1 MKRKSEEELKSTTT
15 IKKIKL
21 EETEKILLDV
31 VKDFELKILKE
42 IV

>member
-1 MKRKSEEELKSTTT
+1 MKRKSEEELKSTIT